1 MLSRCLSSIVAATI
15 LLASPPAW
23 SQQGSPPP
31 AVVGTW
37 LLESIV
43 DVLEDGT
50 LTHWMGERPTGA
62 IIYSASGHMSVQF
75 MRDPRP
81 LPPDVAAQGTDRVKL
96 AGADPFAAL
105 DADALRDLLRGYY
118 AYFGRYEVAPAGDSI
133 THFVESSL
141 RPDEVGVEY
150 RREIRIEGDRLFI
163 SLNAE
168 VDGVPRR
175 RVLTWHRAAIG
186 GGGAP

>member
-1 MLSRCLSSIVAATI
+1 MLSRRLSSIVAVAV
-15 LLASPPAW
+15 LLAPALTLG
-23 SQQGSPPP
+23 QQAGPPP
-31 AVVGTW
+31 AIVGTW

-43 DVLEDGT
+43 DALEDGS
-50 LTHWMGERPTGA
+50 LAHWMGEQPTGA

-81 LPPDVAAQGTDRVKL
+81 LPAAAAIQGADRVKL
-96 AGADPFAAL
+96 AGADPFATL
-105 DADALRDLLRGYY
+105 DADSLRDLLRGYY
-118 AYFGRYEVAPAGDSI
+118 AYFGRYEVSPGGDSI
-133 THFVESSL
+133 THFVAASL

-168 VDGVPRR
+168 ADGVPRR
-175 RVLTWHRAAIG
+175 RVLTWRRASMDG
-186 GGGAP
+186 DES